1 MDLYA
6 SETGLPPSPVN
17 DTTANAN
24 QYQYQA
30 QQHHEPM
37 ILRDSRSIEDP
48 VLLHD
53 QRVLA
58 NILDRQQDLTPPKQS
73 YFEVN
78 KENRN
83 GDLNARCS
91 LSSSSFYRRF
101 RRRSSLTC
109 GKSSASGC
117 WR

>member
-17 DTTANAN
+17 ETTNHSN
-24 QYQYQA
+24 HYEYH
-30 QQHHEPM
+30 QHQHEPM

-58 NILDRQQDLTPPKQS
+58 NILNRQQDLTPPKQS

-78 KENRN
+78 KTF
-83 GDLNARCS
+83 S
-91 LSSSSFYRRF
+91 PV
-101 RRRSSLTC
+101 T
-109 GKSSASGC
+109 
-117 WR
+117 